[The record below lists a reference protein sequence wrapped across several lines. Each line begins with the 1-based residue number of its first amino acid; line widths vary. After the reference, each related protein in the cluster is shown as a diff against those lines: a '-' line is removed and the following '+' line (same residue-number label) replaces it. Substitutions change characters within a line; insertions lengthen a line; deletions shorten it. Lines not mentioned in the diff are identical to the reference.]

1 MGLTPSNGRVP
12 VGGMRLANDR
22 RGRLVGLRIVLP
34 PSPKAKR
41 RNRKVPDPVPLELR
55 PEGYQPS
62 KVEEEAVDMPKMTK
76 AQVRR
81 TFLRPF
87 RFERRDKGG
96 GGAP

>member
-1 MGLTPSNGRVP
+1 MAER
-12 VGGMRLANDR
+12 
-22 RGRLVGLRIVLP
+22 
-34 PSPKAKR
+34 KR
-41 RNRKVPDPVPLELR
+41 RNRKVPDPVPLELP

-62 KVEEEAVDMPKMTK
+62 KAEQEEETDMPKMTR

-96 GGAP
+96 R